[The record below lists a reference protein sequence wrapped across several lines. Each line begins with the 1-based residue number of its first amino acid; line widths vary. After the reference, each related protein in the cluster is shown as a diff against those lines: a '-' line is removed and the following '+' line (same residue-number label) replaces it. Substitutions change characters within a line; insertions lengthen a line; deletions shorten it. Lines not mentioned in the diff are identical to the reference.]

1 MNDDKEP
8 ITPEYGPDNKSRI
21 ELTNEAYSR
30 HDYFRC
36 GTLLRIQCEQCLK
49 ELLPSSYRSKED
61 PQTRLTIEKNLDEQI
76 NSLEDFCKHERI
88 DFTPFKQLKSYKDL
102 FLNSLDLFLY
112 PSEIFI
118 KKFEHL
124 KDVLGID
131 YVDKLGEDSSLIEIM
146 YE

>member
-1 MNDDKEP
+1 MILDDIDIK
-8 ITPEYGPDNKSRI
+8 I
-21 ELTNEAYSR
+21 
-30 HDYFRC
+30 
-36 GTLLRIQCEQCLK
+36 LK
-49 ELLPSSYRSKED
+49 E
-61 PQTRLTIEKNLDEQI
+61 NFDEELISQI
-76 NSLEDFCKHERI
+76 DADNIAKIFNYLNDNGI
-88 DFTPFKQLKSYKDL
+88 YYAKDL